1 MAIFFARAK
10 IISRSSGQNAL
21 ACAAYRSGEKL
32 YDKTEEKEHDYS
44 RKSGILD
51 SGIAIPEGAPDW
63 MKEREKLWT
72 AVEEKENRKDAQ
84 LSREFIVAVPEG
96 LGDKTKE
103 LTAELV
109 KQLTDRGMVVDYALH
124 EPNREGDDRNYH
136 WHLMTTLRPIEGE
149 EFGKKS
155 QDWLNR
161 GKELDQIKDGFC
173 QSFNREL
180 LAKGMETVDWRSY
193 KEQGITDRPP
203 QEHQGVKKTALARKE
218 ARELARLERQIKA
231 KQKEIEAYDG
241 IRANGRDGNDTSRD
255 ERSTGRIAENDRS
268 EKGRTGERNSPG
280 IASNIE
286 REIHD
291 IEDRARRGITA
302 DEQRLE
308 REHKADRQR
317 AERKHT
323 EERKNTEQLERERKE
338 LEQRNKRERDGGGWS
353 Y

>member
-10 IISRSSGQNAL
+10 IISRSSGQNAV
-21 ACAAYRSGEKL
+21 ACASYRSGKEL
-32 YDKTEEKEHDYS
+32 HDYTEDKTHDYS
-44 RKSGILD
+44 RKTGILAQ
-51 SGIAIPEGAPDW
+51 GIETPEDAPEW
-63 MKEREKLWT
+63 MKDRETLWNEVERKEK
-72 AVEEKENRKDAQ
+72 RKDAQ
-84 LSREFIVAVPEG
+84 LSREFILAVPDG
-96 LGDKTKE
+96 LGDKTAE
-103 LTAELV
+103 LTAEIAE
-109 KQLTDRGMVVDYALH
+109 KLTTRGMVVDWSLH
-124 EPNREGDDRNYH
+124 EPNREGDDRNFH
-136 WHLMTTLRPIEGE
+136 WHLLTTMREVTPEG
-149 EFGKKS
+149 FGQKVRDWNKK
-155 QDWLNR
+155 
-161 GKELDQIKDGFC
+161 EYLDDIKNDIC
-173 QSFNREL
+173 QTFNREL
-180 LAKGMETVDWRSY
+180 LSRGLNPVNWKSY

>member
-32 YDKTEEKEHDYS
+32 YDKTEEKEHDYT

-51 SGIAIPEGAPDW
+51 QGIATPEGAPEW

-84 LSREFIVAVPEG
+84 LSREFIVAVPDG
-96 LGDKTKE
+96 LGDKSKE

-124 EPNREGDDRNYH
+124 EPSKEGDTRNYH

-149 EFGKKS
+149 GFGKKS

-180 LAKGMETVDWRSY
+180 LAKGMEPVDWRSY
-193 KEQGITDRPP
+193 KEQGITDRAP
-203 QEHQGVKKTALARKE
+203 QEHQGVEKTAITRRE
-218 ARELARLERQIKA
+218 ARELARLEKQIKA
-231 KQKEIEAYDG
+231 KEKEIAAYDG
-241 IRANGRDGNDTSRD
+241 IGKNGRDRDDAGRD
-255 ERSTGRIAENDRS
+255 ERGTGRTAENDRG
-268 EKGRTGERNSPG
+268 EKNRTRERDTAG
-280 IASNIE
+280 ISGNIE
-286 REIHD
+286 RTIHD
-291 IEDRARRGITA
+291 IEDRARRGLTA
-302 DEQRLE
+302 DEQR
-308 REHKADRQR
+308 
-317 AERKHT
+317 T
-323 EERKNTEQLERERKE
+323 ERER
-338 LEQRNKRERDGGGWS
+338 QTARERDEQRQREREANERSRERDRGDRGIS
-353 Y
+353 R